1 MLLLYNLLAVLQ
13 RFLKAVGLLFVYMG
27 LLALGLFLWLRYQP
41 EPSEGSILLVFVI
54 LAATFPFAMDI
65 CGKWVFYWKS
75 TNIDP
80 RSLTEMKA
88 TIFLLDRPDIPIE
101 VTERRG
107 ALSLTWKYLD
117 AKWYEIIAKS
127 GLTESYT
134 LRVVFDEARHLA
146 TLTDIKRSI
155 SWRKDLR
162 SFQFGFFAFRGV
174 SLDVEVGKAWGI
186 TERFVPGKIY
196 EYHFKTSEI
205 RNPVLNAL
213 LEGGWDVRYGL
224 F

>member
-1 MLLLYNLLAVLQ
+1 MLE

-27 LLALGLFLWLRYQP
+27 LLAAGLFLWLRYQP
-41 EPSEGSILLVFVI
+41 EPSEGSILFIFIL
-54 LAATFPFAMDI
+54 LAATFPFVMDI
-65 CGKWVFYWKS
+65 LGKWAFYWRA
-75 TNIDP
+75 TNPDP
-80 RSLTEMKA
+80 KSLTEMKS
-88 TIFLLDRPDIPIE
+88 TILLLNRSDIPIE
-101 VTERRG
+101 VSDNRG
-107 ALSLTWKYLD
+107 ALTLTWKYLD
-117 AKWYEIIAKS
+117 AQWYEIIAKS

-134 LRVVFDEARHLA
+134 LRVVFDEKKHLA

-162 SFQFGFFAFRGV
+162 SVQFGFFAFRGV

-186 TERFVPGKIY
+186 TERFMPGKIY
-196 EYHFKTSEI
+196 EYHFRTSEI
-205 RNPVLNAL
+205 RNPVLNSL